1 MKTKVKSK
9 VISTFLNYAN
19 NNLKEYLLAGIL
31 FIIGIFVGVM
41 LINNSN
47 QLQLDEINIYIE
59 DFIEKM
65 KDIKT
70 INRAD
75 LIFASIR
82 SNIFLTMALWA
93 AGTTVIG
100 IPVVLG
106 VILFRGV
113 CLGYTMA
120 AITCSLGKLKGICF
134 CITSL
139 LCQNILFIPAVITL
153 GVSSIKLYK
162 SIIKDRRREN
172 IKVEILRHTIIS
184 SLMGIVLV
192 FSSIIENTVSIT
204 ILKNV
209 INFF

>member
-1 MKTKVKSK
+1 MKTNVKSK
-9 VISTFLNYAN
+9 VIGVFSNYVSN
-19 NNLKEYLLAGIL
+19 NIKEYLLAGIL
-31 FIIGIFVGVM
+31 FAIGVLVGVM

-47 QLQLDEINIYIE
+47 QSQLDETNVYIA

-65 KDIKT
+65 KNVKT

-75 LIFASIR
+75 LIFDSMKN
-82 SNIFLTMALWA
+82 NIFLAMALWV

-100 IPVVLG
+100 IPIVLG

-120 AITCSLGKLKGICF
+120 AITCLLGKMKGICF

-172 IKVEILRHTIIS
+172 IKVEVLRHTIIS

>member
-1 MKTKVKSK
+1 MRTKVKSK
-9 VISTFLNYAN
+9 VISIFSNYISN
-19 NNLKEYLLAGIL
+19 NIKEYLLAGIL
-31 FIIGIFVGVM
+31 FAIGVFVGVM

-47 QLQLDEINIYIE
+47 QSQLDETNIYIA

-65 KDIKT
+65 KNINT
-70 INRAD
+70 INKAD
-75 LIFASIR
+75 LIFSSIR
-82 SNIFLTMALWA
+82 NNIFLGIALWF

-113 CLGYTMA
+113 CLGYTIA
-120 AITCSLGKLKGICF
+120 AITCLLGKIKGMCF

-172 IKVEILRHTIIS
+172 IKVEILRHTVIS